1 MGLTQDQQAILD
13 GCEGVVM
20 SNCLRTLV
28 EYADDD
34 LYERIPDGATVK
46 VDGDRQEIRVAG

>member
-46 VDGDRQEIRVAG
+46 VDGDRQEIRVAD